1 MANNRLFVVKFR
13 IGHDDDFSISK
24 AFASKLSA
32 QQYIE
37 SECKRRMQD
46 NYNPDNGRWIDAWNY
61 RYENAQQQE
70 DYEGKEHLYDYLFE
84 IEEVDV
90 EQNIVLPEL
99 PFLEKESIALKQENK
114 DLRQKLGYAE
124 GLIAAAKCYLVMYD
138 GGWDYDREHILEN
151 MHAAR
156 FILEDSKE
164 GNQKITEMFEEW
176 LKTREACKKKNES
189 IS

>member
-46 NYNPDNGRWIDAWNY
+46 NYNPDNGCWIDAWNY

-99 PFLEKESIALKQENK
+99 PFLEKESIKLKELESNLQTKIQEKSELIAHLKQMIKERVDSEN
-114 DLRQKLGYAE
+114 Q
-124 GLIAAAKCYLVMYD
+124 
-138 GGWDYDREHILEN
+138 GGIWSEK
-151 MHAAR
+151 A
-156 FILEDSKE
+156 F
-164 GNQKITEMFEEW
+164 KIICGSVFCCLNLYF
-176 LKTREACKKKNES
+176 LKNL
-189 IS
+189 